1 MPTIALKKLALFKA
15 IGKTYTD
22 EEFEQLCFDFGI
34 ELDDI
39 EEEIEN
45 QEKVIVY
52 KIDLPANRYDLLCL
66 EGLARSLRIFLG
78 LEEPPV
84 FKVKELLSET
94 HKMTVLPEC
103 AKIRPYVV
111 CAVLKDITF
120 TKENLKSFK
129 DLQEKLHHNICR
141 RRKLVAIGTHDLD
154 TIEGPFTY
162 EALIP
167 SEINFKPLNQTK
179 KMNGEELMKFYEND
193 LKLKHFLGLI
203 RESSVYPV
211 IYDKNRTVLSL
222 PPIINGDHSKIST
235 QTKNVFIEC
244 TALDL
249 TKAKITLNT
258 VITMFSEY
266 CSEPFT
272 AHPVEIKYPD
282 ETTMTTPNLD
292 YVPFEVSLNYVN
304 KLIGINIDADKMSE
318 LLYKMQL
325 EEIKEKRTVV
335 YSNKK
340 EIEKEEE
347 EEEEEEEEKEEGG
360 KKEIVDYLLT
370 IKAPPTRSDI
380 LHACDVAE
388 DVGIAYGFN
397 NIVKTTPKS
406 NTIGDVFPLN
416 ELTELLRYEIAQA
429 GYTEALTFALC
440 SHDDCFKKMR
450 VEDNKKI
457 AAVIENAKSKMFQ
470 IARISL
476 LPGLLKTR
484 FESDNLKLPIKLF
497 EVSDVVLLDQKS
509 EIGSKNVR
517 RCAGFYSG
525 TTDGFEYIHGLLDRI
540 MEVLDVPCDLE
551 GEKTEAYYIRET
563 DHPSYLP
570 GRCASVFY
578 RHKQVGYLGVLHPE
592 VLINFKI
599 TTPCSVLEIDLEEFL

>member
-1 MPTIALKKLALFKA
+1 MPTVAIKKLELFEAL
-15 IGKTYTD
+15 GKTYTD

-45 QEKVIVY
+45 EEKVIIY
-52 KIDLPANRYDLLCL
+52 KIDIPANRYDLLCI

-78 LEEPPV
+78 LQEPPV
-84 FKVKELLSET
+84 FKVKERLSET
-94 HKMTVLPEC
+94 HKITVLPDC
-103 AKIRPYVV
+103 AKIRPFVV
-111 CAVLKDITF
+111 CAILKDITF
-120 TKENLKSFK
+120 TEKNYKSFI
-129 DLQEKLHHNICR
+129 DLQDKLHHNICR

-154 TIEGPFTY
+154 KIEGPFTY
-162 EALIP
+162 EALLP
-167 SEINFKPLNQTK
+167 SEINFIPLNQTK
-179 KMNGEELMKFYEND
+179 KMNGEELMKFYESD
-193 LKLKHFLGLI
+193 LKLKHYLHLI
-203 RESSVYPV
+203 RDSSVYPV

-222 PPIINGDHSKIST
+222 PPIINGEHSKISLK
-235 QTKNVFIEC
+235 TKNVFIEC

-249 TKAKITLNT
+249 TKANITLNT

-272 AHPVEIKYPD
+272 VHPVDIKYPN
-282 ETTMTTPNLD
+282 EKIVSTPNFD
-292 YVPFEVSLNYVN
+292 CVSFEVSLNYVN

-318 LLYKMQL
+318 LLHKMQL

-340 EIEKEEE
+340 EIEQ

-370 IKAPPTRSDI
+370 VKAPPTRSDI
-380 LHACDVAE
+380 IHACDVAE

-397 NIVKTTPKS
+397 NIVRTTPKS
-406 NTIGDVFPLN
+406 NTIGGVFPLN

-450 VEDNKKI
+450 VEDNGKI
-457 AAVIENAKSKMFQ
+457 AAVIENAKSQMFQ

-476 LPGLLKTR
+476 LPGLLRTR
-484 FESDNLKLPIKLF
+484 VESDHLKLPIKLF
-497 EVSDVVLLDQKS
+497 EVSDVVLLDENS
-509 EIGSKNVR
+509 EIGSKNER

-540 MEVLDVPCDLE
+540 MEVLEVPCDLE
-551 GEKTEAYYIRET
+551 GEKTEAYYIKET

-592 VLINFKI
+592 VLINFNI
-599 TTPCSVLEIDLEEFL
+599 STPCSVLEINLEEFL

>member
-1 MPTIALKKLALFKA
+1 MPTVALKKLELFKA

-45 QEKVIVY
+45 EEKVIVY
-52 KIDLPANRYDLLCL
+52 KIDIPANRYDLLCM
-66 EGLARSLRIFLG
+66 EGLARSIRIFLG

-84 FKVKELLSET
+84 FKVKEPLSET

-120 TKENLKSFK
+120 TEKNYKSFI
-129 DLQEKLHHNICR
+129 DLQDKLHHNICR

-179 KMNGEELMKFYEND
+179 EMNGEELMKFYEND
-193 LKLKHFLGLI
+193 LKLKHYLHLI
-203 RESSVYPV
+203 RDSSVYPV

-222 PPIINGDHSKIST
+222 PPIINGEHSKISLK
-235 QTKNVFIEC
+235 TKNVFIEC

-258 VITMFSEY
+258 VISMFSEY

-272 AHPVEIKYPD
+272 VHPVEIKYPD
-282 ETTMTTPNLD
+282 ETTMTTPTMD
-292 YVPFEVSLNYVN
+292 FISFEVSLNYVN

-318 LLYKMQL
+318 LLHKMQL
-325 EEIKEKRTVV
+325 EEIKEKRKVV

-347 EEEEEEEEKEEGG
+347 
-360 KKEIVDYLLT
+360 KKEKKIVDYILT
-370 IKAPPTRSDI
+370 IQAPPTRSDI
-380 LHACDVAE
+380 LHACDIAE

-397 NIVKTTPKS
+397 NIVRTTPKS
-406 NTIGDVFPLN
+406 NTIGGVFPLN

-450 VEDNKKI
+450 VEDNKKM
-457 AAVIENAKSKMFQ
+457 AAIIENAKSQMFQ

-476 LPGLLKTR
+476 LPGLLRTR
-484 FESDNLKLPIKLF
+484 FESDHLKLPIKLF
-497 EVSDVVLLDQKS
+497 EVSDVVLLDENS

-540 MEVLDVPCDLE
+540 MEVLEVPCDLE
-551 GEKTEAYYIRET
+551 GEKSEAYYIKET

-592 VLINFKI
+592 VLNNFNI
-599 TTPCSVLEIDLEEFL
+599 STPCSVLEIDLEEFL